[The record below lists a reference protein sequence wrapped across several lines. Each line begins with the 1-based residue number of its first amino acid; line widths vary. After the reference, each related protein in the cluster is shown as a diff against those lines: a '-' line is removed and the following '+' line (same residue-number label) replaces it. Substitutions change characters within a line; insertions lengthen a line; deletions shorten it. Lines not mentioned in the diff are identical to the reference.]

1 MAAKQLRQQFVCNDA
16 TRSWSLPSESDESD
30 ESDEG
35 SEAAEATAATEA
47 RVQVATLTSLS

>member
-1 MAAKQLRQQFVCNDA
+1 MAAKQLRPRFMCNDA

-30 ESDEG
+30 EG
-35 SEAAEATAATEA
+35 SEAAEATAATGA

>member
-1 MAAKQLRQQFVCNDA
+1 MAAKQLRPRFMCNDA

-35 SEAAEATAATEA
+35 SEAAEATAATGA